1 MCHMLLTL
9 RWLIYLGFMIFY
21 FLIVPDAKKEIDKQ
35 LGGSTDNLN
44 LYKPS
49 NNARQRR
56 AGILGY
62 I

>member
-1 MCHMLLTL
+1 
-9 RWLIYLGFMIFY
+9 MIFY